1 MTSLSSSFQIHSPSI
16 PTPNESDSS
25 LRAFLTP
32 ADHPIFPLSQSVSR
46 VELVEETAEIE
57 EYQQIQN
64 LANLSLEQRLCSRD
78 AEQTGVAKL
87 LSL

>member
-1 MTSLSSSFQIHSPSI
+1 MNQ
-16 PTPNESDSS
+16 TPS

-57 EYQQIQN
+57 ECQQIQN
-64 LANLSLEQRLCSRD
+64 LADLSLEQRLCSSQRD